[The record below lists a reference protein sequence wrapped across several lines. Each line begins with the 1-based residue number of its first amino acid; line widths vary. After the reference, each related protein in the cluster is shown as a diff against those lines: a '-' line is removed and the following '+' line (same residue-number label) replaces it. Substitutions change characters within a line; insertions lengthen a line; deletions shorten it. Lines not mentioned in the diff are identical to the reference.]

1 MEGTYEIVLDKFSG
15 PLDLLLHLI
24 QKQELDIHDIPIALI
39 TEQYMTYLHAMEEL
53 SLEVTSEFIVM
64 AATLLAIK
72 SRMLLPKP
80 PVTPDEEEALDP
92 REQLVLQLLEYQRCK
107 IAATQL
113 KEMGSLQSQVFS
125 REPMDLSPY
134 APTDPPRVEGVS
146 MWDLVDAFRK
156 LMKRVPEKQHVAE
169 IRGHVVSV
177 GDMMQT
183 MQERLKRFRQCTF
196 IELMQGARSR
206 AELVSGFLALL
217 ELVKDRLAVCLQRLP
232 FDDILISSPE
242 AMNDAGF
249 HDSAS

>member
-1 MEGTYEIVLDKFSG
+1 MESDYEIVLDKFSG

-53 SLEVTSEFIVM
+53 SLEVTSEFVVM

-80 PVTPDEEEALDP
+80 PAAEEDGEPEDP
-92 REQLVLQLLEYQRCK
+92 REQLVAQLLEYQRCK
-107 IAATQL
+107 IGAGRL
-113 KEMGSLQSQVFS
+113 KELGAVQSQVFS
-125 REPMDLSPY
+125 REPLDLRPY

-146 MWDLVDAFRK
+146 IWDLVDAFRK
-156 LMKRVPEKQHVAE
+156 LIKRVPEKQQVAE

-177 GDMMQT
+177 EAMMEQ
-183 MQERLKRFRQCTF
+183 MQARLVRFGRCTF
-196 IELMQGARSR
+196 IQLMQGARTR
-206 AELVSGFLALL
+206 GELVSGFLALL
-217 ELVKDRLAVCLQRLP
+217 ELVKDGLAVCVQQLP
-232 FDDILISSPE
+232 FDDILISTPE
-242 AMNDAGF
+242 AVDNAGF